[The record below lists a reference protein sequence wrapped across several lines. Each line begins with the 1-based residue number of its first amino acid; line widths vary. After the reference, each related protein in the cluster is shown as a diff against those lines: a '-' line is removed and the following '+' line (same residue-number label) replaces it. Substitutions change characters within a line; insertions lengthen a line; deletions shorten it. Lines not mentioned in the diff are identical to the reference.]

1 MNSDDPN
8 FVSPVQEIGGVF
20 YKRDDLFQP
29 FGPNGLNG
37 GKCRQTFALI
47 RDNFNYIREALNST
61 LITTSSVY
69 STTGAIL
76 AAYGE
81 RLGFK
86 VVVAVGGTK
95 AVKLDSHPMMQLAQH
110 YGADVRIVCGTG
122 YAGPIFKRIEE
133 ICRDEGVFDA
143 VFSHNADENRS
154 AILGTTAAQVANI
167 PDDLDV
173 LIVPA
178 GTGLHM
184 LGIMQG
190 LEKYKKKVKR
200 IIGCHVGP
208 DRRDQIDGYLSRL
221 EWQNPPFE
229 MAALNLGTPYGKPC
243 SEGLPNKE
251 PLDELYESKSHVWM
265 RENIDTKKDKTLFWI
280 VGRKPSA
287 QEVQLV
293 MRQKVIAK

>member
-1 MNSDDPN
+1 MDNADPN
-8 FVSPVQEIGGVF
+8 FISPVQELGGVF

-47 RDNFNYIREALNST
+47 RDNFNYIRQALNST

-76 AAYGE
+76 AAYGK
-81 RLGFK
+81 RLDFR
-86 VVVAVGGTK
+86 VIVAVGGTK
-95 AVKLDSHPMMQLAQH
+95 PDKLNSHPMMNLAQH

-122 YAGPIFKRIEE
+122 MAGPILKRIEE
-133 ICRDEGVFDA
+133 ICQAEGAFDA
-143 VFSHNADENRS
+143 TFGHNADENHH
-154 AILGTTAAQVANI
+154 AILDTISAQVVNI

-173 LIVPA
+173 LVVPV
-178 GTGLHM
+178 GSGLHL

-208 DRRDQIDGYLSRL
+208 DRRDKIDSYLSPL
-221 EWQNPPFE
+221 EWQNPTYE
-229 MAALNLGTPYGKPC
+229 MAALNLDTPYGKPC
-243 SEGLPNKE
+243 LEGLPNRE
-251 PLDELYESKSHVWM
+251 PLDELYESKAHVWM
-265 RENIDTKKDKTLFWI
+265 RENIDTKKNKTLFWV

-287 QEVQLV
+287 QEVQLI
-293 MRQKVIAK
+293 MRLYLAAK